1 MDNITLMIEQD
12 THDLVLDDEG
22 NLQIIGGAETVAQCV
37 RLNLECF
44 KGQWFLDINHGTDYD
59 QIIDGSGD
67 PETILS
73 EAIYQET
80 DVLFIDDI
88 SVLKDGRNISA
99 VFSARLK
106 NSTQIVLEVS
116 V

>member
-1 MDNITLMIEQD
+1 MDNITLMIAQD

-22 NLQIIGGAETVAQCV
+22 NMQIIGGAETVAQCV

-67 PETILS
+67 PETVLS

-80 DVLFIDDI
+80 AVQFIDDI
-88 SVLKDGRNISA
+88 SVSKNGRDIDA
-99 VFSARLK
+99 VFSARLRD
-106 NSTQIVLEVS
+106 NTQIELEVS